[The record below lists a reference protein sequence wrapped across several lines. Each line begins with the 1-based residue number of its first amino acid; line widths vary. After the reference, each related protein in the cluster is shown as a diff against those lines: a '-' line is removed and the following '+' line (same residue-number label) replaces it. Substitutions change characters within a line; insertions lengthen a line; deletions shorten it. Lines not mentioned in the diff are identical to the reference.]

1 MDISSS
7 GVTVL
12 IKPRSR
18 QLGSGAHVGR
28 ALKDPRDYRSEGVTP
43 VRAKLSIAPATA
55 DVSAS
60 TKERREPWAR

>member
-18 QLGSGAHVGR
+18 ELGSGDHVGR
-28 ALKDPRDYRSEGVTP
+28 ALKDPRDYSSERVTP
-43 VRAKLSIAPATA
+43 ARAKLGIAPATA

-60 TKERREPWAR
+60 TNERREPWAR